1 MTGETLFSA
10 MNRAR
15 VPLAERMRPRS
26 VAEFV
31 GQEEALAFGSP
42 LKIALDQGHLVSQVL
57 WGPPGCG
64 KTTIARLLARDTR
77 AHFYSLSAVSAGVAD
92 VRQAVQQARERL
104 HTFGQRTVLFL
115 DEIHR
120 FNRTQQDALL
130 PHLEEGLLILV
141 GATTENPYYSLT
153 PPLLSRCRVIRLHPL
168 TLENIKTIVRN
179 ALTDKERG
187 LGAQELFLTD
197 EGAEAIALLSS
208 GDARS
213 ALNLLEQAALVCA
226 DRGEAITLDL
236 VQQVAGKIL
245 PYDSKGDYHYDTVS
259 AFIKSLRGSDP
270 DAALYWL
277 ARMLRAGEDPRFI
290 ARRLVIAAAEDV
302 GNADHQALKVA
313 VAAAQ
318 ALELIGLPEGQ
329 IPLAQATVYVAAAPK
344 SNASYVALNRAFAD
358 VDNLPIEPIPLHL
371 RNRSTREAQDSG
383 ISVDYEY
390 PHDYPG
396 NFIRQDYR
404 PPAVADRIY
413 YQPTE
418 NGAEKDIRDRLKHWW
433 QQG

>member
-1 MTGETLFSA
+1 M
-10 MNRAR
+10 
-15 VPLAERMRPRS
+15 
-26 VAEFV
+26 
-31 GQEEALAFGSP
+31 
-42 LKIALDQGHLVSQVL
+42 
-57 WGPPGCG
+57 
-64 KTTIARLLARDTR
+64 
-77 AHFYSLSAVSAGVAD
+77 
-92 VRQAVQQARERL
+92 
-104 HTFGQRTVLFL
+104 
-115 DEIHR
+115 
-120 FNRTQQDALL
+120 
-130 PHLEEGLLILV
+130 
-141 GATTENPYYSLT
+141 
-153 PPLLSRCRVIRLHPL
+153 
-168 TLENIKTIVRN
+168 
-179 ALTDKERG
+179 TDKERG

-302 GNADHQALKVA
+302 GNADPQALKVA

-371 RNRSTREAQDSG
+371 RNRSTREAQDSS

-418 NGAEKDIRDRLKHWW
+418 NGAEKDIKDRLKHWW